1 MEKTTEIKFR
11 KDDNNKWRVI
21 IRGGRSE
28 QTFKTVKTYNRQK
41 AKHIT
46 YDD

>member
-1 MEKTTEIKFR
+1 MEKTYNIKFR
-11 KDDNNKWRVI
+11 KEDNGKFRVI

-41 AKHIT
+41 EKQLI
-46 YDD
+46 YDN